1 MIRIKKR
8 LHFKGF
14 SKKKFEQIL
23 FRKDILIVK
32 LNLIK
37 TNLRLLRF
45 TKSSFGNLFQLT
57 PSIASIAFPLGVIVR
72 PALSNEAKAAQ
83 FVENYS
89 LVGGASK
96 LPNELDL
103 LDKVFSSNI
112 LNLEESSLDSISADK
127 DELYQF
133 LCTHPNIQFKN
144 GRDKFEILYT
154 LASDC
159 VTGKIQTQKQLQDAL
174 QIRGGFDGR
183 VVWQLLV
190 ILILVIMLNNDV
202 NGFNVKP
209 LPHIDEL
216 FKTFSSSNLNKSKK
230 FLYSFR
236 RDQHCTFIPP
246 MKNKDFCKPN
256 EQGST
261 VCPATTLQNN
271 GENENNNW
279 SNCFDTKLPDN
290 RRIFI
295 TCSQARKKGY
305 HMPDFLSDNE
315 ITQLGGNPKEIRA
328 WEKGKS
334 PDKKLSLFNP
344 RKRRAFYA
352 ARWEYFH
359 DTTKVP
365 EALVIEF
372 AKRLI
377 QIAADPERKVGK
389 GQMGSQK
396 TPGTVIFI
404 PEERKVIFSNEEGEI
419 RSAATLS
426 GDKEKGQWANFI
438 TSGKENGIYVLFPGK
453 KL

>member
-1 MIRIKKR
+1 M
-8 LHFKGF
+8 
-14 SKKKFEQIL
+14 
-23 FRKDILIVK
+23 
-32 LNLIK
+32 
-37 TNLRLLRF
+37 
-45 TKSSFGNLFQLT
+45 
-57 PSIASIAFPLGVIVR
+57 
-72 PALSNEAKAAQ
+72 
-83 FVENYS
+83 
-89 LVGGASK
+89 
-96 LPNELDL
+96 
-103 LDKVFSSNI
+103 
-112 LNLEESSLDSISADK
+112 DSISADK

-154 LASDC
+154 LAADC

-174 QIRGGFDGR
+174 QVRGGFDGR

-190 ILILVIMLNNDV
+190 ILILVIILNNDV

-246 MKNKDFCKPN
+246 MKNKEFCKPN

-271 GENENNNW
+271 GENENNNNNW

-315 ITQLGGNPKEIRA
+315 ITQLGGNPDEIKA

-344 RKRRAFYA
+344 RKSFLCS
-352 ARWEYFH
+352 
-359 DTTKVP
+359 K
-365 EALVIEF
+365 
-372 AKRLI
+372 
-377 QIAADPERKVGK
+377 
-389 GQMGSQK
+389 MG
-396 TPGTVIFI
+396 
-404 PEERKVIFSNEEGEI
+404 IFS
-419 RSAATLS
+419 
-426 GDKEKGQWANFI
+426 
-438 TSGKENGIYVLFPGK
+438 
-453 KL
+453 